1 MIFDYS
7 LFGVYLKIEA
17 DERKLKTTRGTTSEF
32 CVSVCV
38 GVGVR
43 GRGGRPLSSGML
55 AGRINYVKLCEMFTQ
70 NLKTNMSKG

>member
-32 CVSVCV
+32 CVC
-38 GVGVR
+38 GCGCNGER
-43 GRGGRPLSSGML
+43 GEGT
-55 AGRINYVKLCEMFTQ
+55 F
-70 NLKTNMSKG
+70 